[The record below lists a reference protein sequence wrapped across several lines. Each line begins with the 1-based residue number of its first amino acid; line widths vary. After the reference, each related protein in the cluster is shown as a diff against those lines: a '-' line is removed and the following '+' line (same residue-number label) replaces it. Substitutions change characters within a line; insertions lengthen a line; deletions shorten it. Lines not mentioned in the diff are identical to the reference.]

1 MEEKKGFLDNLE
13 EYLLV
18 FLIGV
23 ITLLVLV
30 SFVLQFVNKDAVA
43 GVNQLSF
50 YAYTWLVFL
59 GVAVAVKRN
68 SHMRIDILFSAYPEG
83 IKKAISALIEVL
95 MAIFCIVLA
104 VLSVQRLMQ
113 VAAEG
118 AVNEVIAIPLTVLYL
133 APAVGFLLSVV
144 RFFQRLLQGRKG

>member
-1 MEEKKGFLDNLE
+1 MEEKKSLWDNLE

-23 ITLLVLV
+23 ITVLTLI
-30 SFVLQFVNKDAVA
+30 SFVVQFINKDAVA

-59 GVAVAVKRN
+59 GVAVAIKNN
-68 SHMRIDILFSAYPEG
+68 SHMRIDILFAAYPAG
-83 IKKAISALIEVL
+83 VKKILSAVIEVL
-95 MAIFCIVLA
+95 MGIFCIALA
-104 VLSVQRLMQ
+104 VLSIQALMQ
-113 VAAEG
+113 VVASG
-118 AVNEVIAIPLTVLYL
+118 QVNEVIAIPVAVLYL

-144 RFFQRLLQGRKG
+144 RYFERLLKKKKS